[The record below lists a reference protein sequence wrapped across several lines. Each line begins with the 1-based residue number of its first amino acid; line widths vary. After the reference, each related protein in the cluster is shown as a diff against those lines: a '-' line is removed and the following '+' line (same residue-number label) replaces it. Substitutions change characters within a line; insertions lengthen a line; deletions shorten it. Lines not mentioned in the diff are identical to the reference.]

1 MYCHICIRLPIVLS
15 EIDILYIL
23 PSFGMYSFLLS
34 KNYIF
39 FTERFQVSVNGRK
52 VNRDQKKLRQLG
64 KILTR
69 IHFPKAVIEGEPVSI
84 S

>member
-23 PSFGMYSFLLS
+23 PSFGMYSFLLG

-39 FTERFQVSVNGRK
+39 FTERFQVSVNERK
-52 VNRDQKKLRQLG
+52 VNIDQKNWDSLG
-64 KILTR
+64 K
-69 IHFPKAVIEGEPVSI
+69 F
-84 S
+84 